1 LFDFNEL
8 TLLLHNEG
16 TKCVNGMIR
25 VGLPGGN
32 QTRGLPAGNS
42 ALPDP
47 VPSPPLVQVCH
58 IAADAGLS
66 LYCHAL
72 E

>member
-1 LFDFNEL
+1 LFDFKKL

-32 QTRGLPAGNS
+32 LARAHPAGNS
-42 ALPDP
+42 ALPAP
-47 VPSPPLVQVCH
+47 APSLPLVQVCH